1 MKFLLLILTVS
12 ILQIGI
18 LTACSNPIDTNLNQ
32 DLLNSTLDMP
42 STSLD
47 STPVDVES
55 SDLVPEDLI
64 GVWEVFNLLMRE
76 YVEKTDLDPAQLEK
90 AAIMGMLEAIEDPYT
105 AYIDPKSFEL
115 AMSDTQGSFEG
126 IGAEVT
132 MTPDGKLM
140 IVAPIPD
147 TPAAKAGIRP
157 GDVILEVDGES
168 IEGLSLIESV
178 MKIRGPKGSIV
189 RLQIMHLFGQET
201 ELIEITR
208 GIIQISSVN
217 MNITDENFA
226 YINLSVFYENTSY
239 ELSEALEKA
248 VKQNVQGIIL
258 DLRNNPG
265 GLLSA
270 SVEVASHFIKE
281 GLVLYEIDGSDRKT
295 NWSTR
300 QVNVYTDLP
309 IVVLSNEFSASGS
322 EVVIGALQDHK
333 RAIIVGETSF
343 GKGSVNMLSSLT
355 NGGGLYITLARWYT
369 PNGRL
374 IEGEGLLPDV
384 LISQSQNQRED
395 TQFEKAIEVLSN
407 IILDTAK

>member
-1 MKFLLLILTVS
+1 LKFLLLILTVS